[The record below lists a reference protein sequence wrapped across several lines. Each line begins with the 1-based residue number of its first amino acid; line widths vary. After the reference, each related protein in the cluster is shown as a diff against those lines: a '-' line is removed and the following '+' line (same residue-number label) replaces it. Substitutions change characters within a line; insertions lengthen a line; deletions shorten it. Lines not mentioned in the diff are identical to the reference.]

1 MVNHRP
7 PKRIDLGFDADVPAA
22 AERKPSKRPRLQ
34 DTKPAAAKIAV
45 LGTGKSKAVAKVAH
59 GRARGEQADEGATM
73 TASKKR
79 REKKKAAKKAR
90 VEAKASGEA
99 PPKPTN
105 VGVLYLR
112 EWATKDDDGSTWKF
126 QKVRQTWLLKNMF
139 NPASVEK
146 GDFKILLKYLKGL
159 QGKSRGETVAA
170 AQEHVNELADVGEG
184 AEDAFNR
191 IKKKRSE
198 KIIKM
203 FG

>member
-1 MVNHRP
+1 MYLFWLRARHNCFLLQPSTRLHLPQECLDARGSFP
-7 PKRIDLGFDADVPAA
+7 MHADV
-22 AERKPSKRPRLQ
+22 S
-34 DTKPAAAKIAV
+34 
-45 LGTGKSKAVAKVAH
+45 
-59 GRARGEQADEGATM
+59 
-73 TASKKR
+73 
-79 REKKKAAKKAR
+79 
-90 VEAKASGEA
+90 
-99 PPKPTN
+99 
-105 VGVLYLR
+105 
-112 EWATKDDDGSTWKF
+112 
-126 QKVRQTWLLKNMF
+126 MF
-139 NPASVEK
+139 NDVTRLLQVEK